1 MANMRAIR
9 SRIKSVQN
17 TQQITKTMKMVAAAN
32 LRRTQT
38 GMSAMRTF
46 AEQTQQLM
54 DALLAGGAQYPNPLL
69 ERREDVKNVCY
80 VLFVGNR
87 GLCGMYNH
95 ANVRFLQQLCRE
107 ETRPCSVVV
116 YGRWGRDVI
125 AQSGLNVVETFQ
137 EVSDTP
143 TMNDALQLADHL
155 KRMYLSGEADEI
167 HLVYQ
172 HFRSVLSQNPTDLQ
186 LLPAAPE
193 AQGEPPH
200 DYIFEPDDAT
210 ILENVLQ
217 LYVNNTVLSVL
228 LEAKTGEH
236 AARMTAMSTATDSTR
251 ELIAALQLHL
261 NRARQAAI
269 TTEISEI
276 VGGANALKKNK
287 KT

>member
-125 AQSGLNVVETFQ
+125 AQSGLNVIETFQ

-143 TMNDALQLADHL
+143 TMNDALQLADYL

-186 LLPAAPE
+186 LLPASPE
-193 AQGEPPH
+193 SQGEQPH
-200 DYIFEPDDAT
+200 DYILEPDEAT

-269 TTEISEI
+269 TTALSEI
-276 VGGANALKKNK
+276 FGGESALRTNREM
-287 KT
+287 